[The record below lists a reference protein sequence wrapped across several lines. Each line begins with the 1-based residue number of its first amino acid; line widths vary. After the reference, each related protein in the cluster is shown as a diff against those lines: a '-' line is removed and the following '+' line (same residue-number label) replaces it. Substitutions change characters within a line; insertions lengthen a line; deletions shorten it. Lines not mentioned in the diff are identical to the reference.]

1 MVKIAGSFLKIQDN
15 ISKIKDLDEVCD
27 YIHFDIMDGKF
38 TEKPTL
44 SVDQMCEDIKG
55 LRKPIDVHLMVN
67 DIKKYVDKVISINPS
82 FITFHLEASHNVSEI
97 ISYIKDKGVK
107 VGIAINPNTKVE
119 DVYPY
124 LNDIDMVLVMSVKAG
139 ASGQTFIDITDK
151 VKNLIEYRDGN
162 NLSYLIEVDG
172 GINDATIKKVKNVDI
187 VVVGS
192 FITDSEN
199 YQSQIYKLKKS
210 LRNGFTLAE
219 LLGVIIVLSI
229 LGLVA
234 VTTIDNNIK
243 KSRYDSCLVQETN
256 LIEGAKMM
264 MVDYPNLLPTSSASP
279 VTVTV
284 RQLQDGGMVNGQIV
298 DKGYIDDNLVNP
310 MTEKPYVDS
319 TSGVSVQITTTNGSD
334 YSYDV
339 IYGNADEACHR

>member
-15 ISKIKDLDEVCD
+15 VSKIKELDKVCD

-38 TEKPTL
+38 TERPTL
-44 SVDQMCEDIKG
+44 SVDKMCEKVKD

-67 DIKKYVDKVISINPS
+67 DIKKYIDKVISINPS
-82 FITFHLEASHNVSEI
+82 FITFHLEASSDISEI
-97 ISYIKDKGVK
+97 ISYIKDKGIK
-107 VGIAINPNTKVE
+107 AGIAINPNTKVE

-139 ASGQTFIDITDK
+139 AGGQAFIDITDK
-151 VKNLIEYRDGN
+151 IKKLIEYRDEN

-172 GINDATIKKVKNVDI
+172 GINDSTIKMVKNVDI
-187 VVVGS
+187 VVAGS
-192 FITDSEN
+192 FITDGEN

-219 LLGVIIVLSI
+219 LLGVIVVLSI

-243 KSRYDSCLVQETN
+243 KSRYDICLVQETN

-264 MVDYPNLLPTSSASP
+264 MIDYPNLLPTSSATP

-284 RQLQDGGMVNGQIV
+284 KQLQDGGTVNGQVI

-310 MTEKPYVDS
+310 MTDKPYVDS
-319 TSGVSVQITTTNGSD
+319 TSGVSVQITTSNGSD